1 MRRLHL
7 FEFED
12 QKWLP
17 PPLRRYLLEF
27 LQFQI
32 VSERIYAGA
41 IPKLREA
48 LAKARCRKLVDIG
61 SGGGAT
67 ILHVQALL
75 RQAGWPV
82 SVTMSD
88 KYPQAGAI
96 PPGAGAA
103 DGGALYHPEPVD
115 ALSIPSELDGLRTF
129 FTSFHHFR
137 PAEAAAILR
146 QAVEDRA
153 PIAVFEFTQRR
164 AGNLLGMLLSPVA
177 VLAGMRKARPWTF
190 GKFFWTYV
198 LPAVPLLYWWD
209 GTVSHWRTYSVAELK
224 DLIARLGETRFEWE
238 VGRIGDGRAA
248 LTYLLGI
255 PQGLA
260 EAGKAR

>member
-48 LAKARCRKLVDIG
+48 LAKAGCRKVVDIG

-67 ILHVQALL
+67 ILQVQRLL

-82 SVTMSD
+82 SVTMTD
-88 KYPQAGAI
+88 KYPHSRAI
-96 PPGAGAA
+96 LPGAEAA
-103 DGGALYHPEPVD
+103 GGSALYHPEPVD
-115 ALSIPSELDGLRTF
+115 ALNIPPQLDGFRTF

-137 PAEAAAILR
+137 PTEAAAILR

-164 AGNLLGMLLSPVA
+164 AANLLGMLLSPIA
-177 VLAGMRKARPWTF
+177 VLAGMRKTRPRTF

-209 GTVSHWRTYSVAELK
+209 GTVSHWRTYSVTELK

-238 VGRIGDGRAA
+238 VGRIGDGRGAV
-248 LTYLLGI
+248 TYLFGI

-260 EAGKAR
+260 EAGKAW